1 MRKPVEIAFLLLERF
16 RPGDWQRTL
25 AWAALVGIAGAMAT
39 LGFRAGLAQIERLLY
54 GTSGGLVHAAQ
65 LLPWWMRLLAP
76 LVGGALAGAVLTLA
90 RRLARTP
97 HGDYMEAIVLGRG
110 ELPVGNSL
118 LRALSSACTVA
129 SGGAIGREGPMV
141 QLAALTGSLVG
152 AWAHMPVARRR
163 LLVACAAAAGL
174 ATAYSAPVAG
184 ALFIAEIVLQSLA
197 TETLAALLI
206 ASVSAHATVVAIVGA
221 EPMYHM
227 PLVPLDDT
235 SVLIAAALV
244 GLLAGLGAPIYL
256 WLLDLAKRAFAA
268 WPAALPWKFAVGG
281 LIVGVIS
288 VRTPQVW
295 GNGFSIVSGILQG
308 GWAWQALVLVLVLKV
323 VAVAATTGSG
333 AVGGIFT
340 PTLFVGAAS
349 GALAAYAASALF
361 GHALPVSAGAAVGM
375 GAFLAASTHA
385 PLTSVLMIFE
395 MTENYGLV
403 APLMLA
409 CVLAFSVSRLLRPES
424 IYASSQRAKAATDPR
439 MASARDLLRPE
450 CITALPGDSIG
461 EVERRLVE
469 SRWRHVYVLDAQG
482 LFLGAISMHDLARIL
497 KAPHD
502 PGAPWPA
509 DLLQSNYPRLTV
521 DMSLWEVLHVFETH
535 PGERLPVL
543 DAAGRLQG
551 HVAKTDLVLMLRDR
565 LAVG

>member
-1 MRKPVEIAFLLLERF
+1 MEIAFLLIERF

-25 AWAALVGIAGAMAT
+25 GWAALVGIAGAMAT
-39 LGFRAGLAQIERLLY
+39 LGFRAALAQIERLLY
-54 GTSGGLVHAAQ
+54 GSSGGLVHAAQ
-65 LLPWWMRLLAP
+65 SVPWWMRLLAP
-76 LVGGALAGAVLTLA
+76 CAGGALAGCVLALG
-90 RRLARTP
+90 RRLPRTAQ
-97 HGDYMEAIVLGRG
+97 GDYMEAIVLGRG
-110 ELPVGNSL
+110 ELPVANSL

-141 QLAALTGSLVG
+141 QLAALTGALLGV
-152 AWAHMPVARRR
+152 WKHMPVARRR

-174 ATAYSAPVAG
+174 GTAYSAPVAG

-197 TETLAALLI
+197 TETLGALLI
-206 ASVSAHATVVAIVGA
+206 ASVSAHATVAALVGT
-221 EPMYHM
+221 EPLYRMAV
-227 PLVPLDDT
+227 VPLADT
-235 SVLIAAALV
+235 SVLLAAGLL
-244 GLLAGLGAPIYL
+244 GLLAGVGAPVYL
-256 WLLDLAKRAFAA
+256 WLLDLAKRAFGA
-268 WPAALPWKFAVGG
+268 WPAPVPWKFALGG

-288 VRTPQVW
+288 VRVPQVW
-295 GNGFSIVSGILQG
+295 GNGFSVVNGILQG
-308 GWAWQALVLVLVLKV
+308 GWAWQAILLVLVLKV
-323 VAVAATTGSG
+323 AAVAATTGSG

-340 PTLFVGAAS
+340 PTLFVGATS
-349 GALAAYAASALF
+349 GGLAAYAASALL
-361 GHALPVSAGAAVGM
+361 GHALPVSAGAAIGM

-395 MTENYGLV
+395 MTENYALV

-424 IYASSQRAKAATDPR
+424 IYASSQRAKAATDMR

-450 CITALPGDSIG
+450 SITARPGDSIAQ
-461 EVERRLVE
+461 VERRLVE
-469 SRWRHVYVLDAQG
+469 SRWRHIYVVDAQG
-482 LFLGAISMHDLARIL
+482 LFRGAISMHDLARIL

-502 PGAPWPA
+502 PDAPWPT
-509 DLLQSNYPRLTV
+509 DLLQPNYPRLTLE
-521 DMSLWEVLHVFETH
+521 MPLWEVLHVFETH

-543 DAAGRLQG
+543 DAAGRLHG